1 MRSDPPSPH
10 RPRPYAAGSTWR
22 DLAREQGVG
31 PVLSLDDMAR
41 PELFATDGELEAFL
55 AHVASARRSDLA

>member
-1 MRSDPPSPH
+1 VLSDLPSPDT
-10 RPRPYAAGSTWR
+10 PRPDAADPTWR

-41 PELFATDGELEAFL
+41 PELFATDEELEAFL